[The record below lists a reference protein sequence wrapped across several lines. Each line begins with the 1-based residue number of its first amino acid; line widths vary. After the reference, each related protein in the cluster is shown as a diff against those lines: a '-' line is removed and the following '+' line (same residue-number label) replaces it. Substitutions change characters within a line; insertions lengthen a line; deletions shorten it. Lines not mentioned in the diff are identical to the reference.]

1 MQDISKPAYWEV
13 VNHSLWKQQNII
25 EFINE
30 MIGDLYIGEDPDD
43 LKRAE
48 VRLIAI
54 DSLLDG
60 LKGEMNHI
68 IPLVQHERDALF

>member
-13 VNHSLWKQQNII
+13 VNNSLWKQQNII

-30 MIGDLYIGEDPDD
+30 MIGDLYIGENPDD
-43 LKRAE
+43 LKSAE

-54 DSLLDG
+54 DTLLDG
-60 LKGEMNHI
+60 LKGEMSHI
-68 IPLVQHERDALF
+68 IPLVQRERDALF